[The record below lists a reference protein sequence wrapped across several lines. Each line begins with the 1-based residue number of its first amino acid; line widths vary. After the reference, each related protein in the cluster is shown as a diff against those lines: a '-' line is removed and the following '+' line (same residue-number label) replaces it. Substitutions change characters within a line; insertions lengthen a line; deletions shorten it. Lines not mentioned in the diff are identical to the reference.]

1 MQGVRTPP
9 ALNPFACLFLA
20 RSLSSVTAAPAGDS
34 SDRYIS
40 DKTTPATERDVPH
53 TMSASTAFVF
63 APSPLLTVTIEA
75 APDESAE
82 LHVHGGGQGFWI
94 ARMAVTLGVDTTL
107 CGVFGGETGA
117 ILESLIAREG
127 ITVRAIHTSGDNG
140 SYVHDR
146 RAGDRE
152 SIAEVK
158 PRMLSRHE
166 VDDLFGA
173 SLAEG
178 MKSDVAILGGPHA
191 DEVIPAEVYTRL
203 AAALTAL
210 GVPVVADLSGPTMT
224 AALAGGLTVLKVS
237 HEDLINDGRAESDDP
252 KALADAMKGLVE
264 EGARN
269 VVLSRAGDPAMA
281 LLDGQLWEVL
291 APPMHLADHRGA
303 GDSMTA
309 GIAAALAAGKTMTE
323 ALRLGAGAGAAN
335 VTRRGLATAQQ
346 DLVVQLAD
354 TVQVRRMPAPSKGAR

>member
-1 MQGVRTPP
+1 MNAV
-9 ALNPFACLFLA
+9 
-20 RSLSSVTAAPAGDS
+20 S
-34 SDRYIS
+34 
-40 DKTTPATERDVPH
+40 
-53 TMSASTAFVF
+53 AFVF

-94 ARMAVTLGVDTTL
+94 ARMAVTLGLDTTL
-107 CGVFGGETGA
+107 CGVFGGEAGG

-127 ITVRAIHTSGDNG
+127 ITVRAIHTSGENG

-152 SIAEVK
+152 PIVEVT

-178 MKSDVAILGGPHA
+178 MKCDVAVLGGPHA

-203 AAALTAL
+203 AADLMAL

-237 HEDLINDGRAESDDP
+237 HEDLIEDGRAESEDP
-252 KALADAMKGLVE
+252 AALADAMTELVE
-264 EGARN
+264 EGART

-281 LLDGQLWEVL
+281 MIDGELWEVV
-291 APPMHLADHRGA
+291 APPMHLVDHRGA

-309 GIAAALAAGKTMTE
+309 GIAAGLADGKSLTE
-323 ALRLGAGAGAAN
+323 ALQLGAGAGAAN
-335 VTRRGLATAQQ
+335 ITRRGLATGQR
-346 DLVVQLAD
+346 DLVVQLAE
-354 TVQVRRMPAPSKGAR
+354 TVEVRRMTLPGRSAT